1 MLGSVLLSLVTTK
14 PGTVST
20 PRVPIST
27 GNSLQP
33 FTGQLCKGDRP
44 TSTLSL
50 GLQHKVARS
59 SEGFSNGPV
68 PFFTLTGGRRW
79 SLECRLTGQPR
90 FCCSMHSGMAGW
102 GWGFVG
108 GTHNRG
114 DHRKCHQARHS
125 NLEVTPNSLAALD
138 IEQAL

>member
-1 MLGSVLLSLVTTK
+1 MLGSVLLSLITTK

-90 FCCSMHSGMAGW
+90 FCCACTVAWRGG
-102 GWGFVG
+102 GG
-108 GTHNRG
+108 GTHSRG
-114 DHRKCHQARHS
+114 DHCKCHQARHS
-125 NLEVTPNSLAALD
+125 ILEVTPNSLAALD